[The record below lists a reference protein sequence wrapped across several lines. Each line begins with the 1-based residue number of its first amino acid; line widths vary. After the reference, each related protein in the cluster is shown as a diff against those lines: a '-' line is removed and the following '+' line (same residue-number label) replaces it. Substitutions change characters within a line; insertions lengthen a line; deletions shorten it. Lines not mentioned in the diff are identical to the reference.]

1 MDEGYAVLTL
11 GEDRTWHAEGF
22 AHPSTIHPSRKSA
35 ARYRAV
41 MYRLATARLD
51 LRMFREQDLD
61 AYADMCADEEVMR
74 FIGVGGAVGAD
85 VAWRQMAL
93 FLGEWALHGYGMWAV
108 EERASGRLIGR
119 VGFLNPHGWP
129 ACELGWLLARDAWG
143 RGFALEAARAAIAHG
158 RAHLGVGG
166 LISLIRPDNARSI
179 ALAQRLGATLAGK
192 IEFLGGE
199 TLRYEH
205 PVAA

>member
-1 MDEGYAVLTL
+1 MHD
-11 GEDRTWHAEGF
+11 
-22 AHPSTIHPSRKSA
+22 
-35 ARYRAV
+35 
-41 MYRLATARLD
+41 LATARLD
-51 LRMFREQDLD
+51 LRMFREEDLD

-93 FLGEWALHGYGMWAV
+93 FLGEWVLHGYGMWAV

-143 RGFALEAARAAIAHG
+143 HGFAFEASKAAIAYG
-158 RAHLGVGG
+158 RADLGIGE
-166 LISLIRPDNARSI
+166 LISLIRPENQRSI
-179 ALAQRLGATLAGK
+179 ALAHRLGATLDRK
-192 IEFLGGE
+192 IDFMGGS
-199 TLRYEH
+199 TLQYRH
-205 PVAA
+205 PLEQAS

>member
-1 MDEGYAVLTL
+1 MD
-11 GEDRTWHAEGF
+11 
-22 AHPSTIHPSRKSA
+22 
-35 ARYRAV
+35 
-41 MYRLATARLD
+41 RLATARLD
-51 LRMFREQDLD
+51 LRMFREDDLD

-74 FIGVGGAVGAD
+74 FIGAGGAVGAD

-143 RGFALEAARAAIAHG
+143 HGFALEAAQATIAHG
-158 RAHLGVGG
+158 RAQLGIGE
-166 LISLIRPDNARSI
+166 LISLIRPDNVRSI
-179 ALAQRLGATLAGK
+179 ALAHRLGATLDRK
-192 IEFLGGE
+192 IEFMGGE
-199 TLRYEH
+199 ALQYRH
-205 PVAA
+205 PLAAAA

>member
-1 MDEGYAVLTL
+1 MAD
-11 GEDRTWHAEGF
+11 DRETALH
-22 AHPSTIHPSRKSA
+22 
-35 ARYRAV
+35 
-41 MYRLATARLD
+41 RLATARLD
-51 LRMFREQDLD
+51 MRMFREEDLD
-61 AYADMCADEEVMR
+61 AYADMCADDEVMR

-143 RGFALEAARAAIAHG
+143 RGFAFEAATAAMAYG
-158 RAHLGVGG
+158 RANLRIRA
-166 LISLIRPDNARSI
+166 LISLIRPENGRSI
-179 ALAQRLGATLAGK
+179 ALANRLGATLDGK
-192 IEFLGGE
+192 IDFMDGL
-199 TLRYEH
+199 TLQYRH
-205 PVAA
+205 PGPAS

>member
-1 MDEGYAVLTL
+1 MN
-11 GEDRTWHAEGF
+11 
-22 AHPSTIHPSRKSA
+22 
-35 ARYRAV
+35 
-41 MYRLATARLD
+41 RLATARLE
-51 LRMFREQDLD
+51 LRMFREDDLD

-74 FIGVGGAVGAD
+74 FIGVGGPVGAD

-93 FLGEWALHGYGMWAV
+93 FLGEWILHGYGMWAV

-143 RGFALEAARAAIAHG
+143 HGFALEAAQAAIAHG
-158 RAHLGVGG
+158 RANLGIRE

-179 ALAQRLGATLAGK
+179 ALAERLGATLDRK
-192 IEFLGGE
+192 VEFLGGA
-199 TLRYEH
+199 TLQYEH
-205 PVAA
+205 PLAAAA